1 MADTACIVLI
11 VDDDLND
18 RTLLSHAFKKAAAH
32 VDLRIAKDA
41 FQAEDYLLSR
51 GDFADRA
58 ANPLPALILLDLKMP
73 RKSGFEFLGWIKTQP
88 ACSRIPVIV
97 LSSSQESCDIDRAY
111 ELGAKSYLVKSVD
124 LKELIRIVEG
134 IGAYATLLNS
144 KPEAQPS
151 R

>member
-1 MADTACIVLI
+1 MADTPCIVLI

-18 RTLLSHAFKKAAAH
+18 RTLLKHAFKKAAAH

-41 FQAEDYLLSR
+41 FQAEDYLSCR
-51 GDFADRA
+51 GEFADRA
-58 ANPLPALILLDLKMP
+58 AHPLPALILLDLKMP
-73 RKSGFEFLGWIKTQP
+73 RKSGFEFLSWIKTRP

-134 IGAYATLLNS
+134 IGAYATLLSS
-144 KPEAQPS
+144 KSEAQPT